1 MAERRMFA
9 RTVVDSDAFLDMPLS
24 AQALYF
30 HFGMRTDDD
39 GFVDAPKKIQKM
51 VSASDDDAKLL
62 IAKGFVIPFESGVIV
77 IRHWGMHNKIKPD
90 RYKPTAYQAEKAL
103 LHVRPD
109 KTYSLQAPTETQ
121 VLQSGTEMVPKWN
134 QSGTEME
141 HRLGKDRLGKDSIEG
156 VQGEPAPKR
165 KRFTPPTLDELQA
178 YIHDQGYNVDAQR
191 FLDHYVAVG
200 WKVGKNPMKD
210 WRAAVRTWN
219 NREKPKQEKH
229 QPDPRFA
236 NEPAD
241 VFSLYK

>member
-1 MAERRMFA
+1 MFA
-9 RTVVDSDAFLDMPLS
+9 RSVVDSDLFLDMPLS

-30 HFGMRTDDD
+30 HFGMRADDD

-51 VSASDDDAKLL
+51 VSASDDDARLL
-62 IAKGFVIPFESGVIV
+62 VAKGFVIPFESGVIV
-77 IRHWGMHNKIKPD
+77 IRHWGVHNKVKPD

-103 LHVRPD
+103 LQVQPD
-109 KTYSLQAPTETQ
+109 KAYLLQEAQ
-121 VLQSGTEMVPKWN
+121 VLQSGTEMEPSWN

-178 YIHDQGYNVDAQR
+178 YIRENGYVVNAQR
-191 FLDHYVAVG
+191 FLGHYESVG
-200 WKVGKNPMKD
+200 WKVGKNSMRD

-219 NREKPKQEKH
+219 SRDQKPISDT
-229 QPDPRFA
+229 PD
-236 NEPAD
+236 
-241 VFSLYK
+241 FSYD